1 MVDLLYTGRIDKYS
15 KRQIC
20 TNDTYIKRILI
31 EPNRMKLILT
41 LESV

>member
-1 MVDLLYTGRIDKYS
+1 MVDLFYTGGIDKYS
-15 KRQIC
+15 KRQIY
-20 TNDTYIKRILI
+20 TNDIYIKCILI